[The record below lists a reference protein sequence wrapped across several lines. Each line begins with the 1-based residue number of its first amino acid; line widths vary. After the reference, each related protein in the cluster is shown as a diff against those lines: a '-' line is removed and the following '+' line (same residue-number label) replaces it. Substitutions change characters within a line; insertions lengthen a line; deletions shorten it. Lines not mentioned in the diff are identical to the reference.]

1 MLFHNSCN
9 CIGIFFTDV
18 NIVSSLLDVNLPPLA
33 GVVGDLVSGEV
44 DLGVA
49 AIIQTSEKAEVVDF
63 AAPYFDL
70 SGISIA
76 LRKKVPIQSFFKFA
90 LVFTPGMTCF
100 PSSVQLVS
108 YINKYKAEI

>member
-1 MLFHNSCN
+1 MGKLRASRQARFC
-9 CIGIFFTDV
+9 
-18 NIVSSLLDVNLPPLA
+18 A
-33 GVVGDLVSGEV
+33 GVIGDLVSGEV

-49 AIIQTSEKAEVVDF
+49 ALIQTSEKAEVVDF

-90 LVFTPGMTCF
+90 LVFTPGER
-100 PSSVQLVS
+100 L
-108 YINKYKAEI
+108 KYRNQSP

>member
-1 MLFHNSCN
+1 MPYPRVEFK
-9 CIGIFFTDV
+9 GQKKT
-18 NIVSSLLDVNLPPLA
+18 PLNYTGKQASYNMPSPRA

-49 AIIQTSEKAEVVDF
+49 AIIQTSEKAEVIDF

-90 LVFTPGMTCF
+90 LVFTPGD
-100 PSSVQLVS
+100 
-108 YINKYKAEI
+108 

>member
-1 MLFHNSCN
+1 MCQTRNLF
-9 CIGIFFTDV
+9 
-18 NIVSSLLDVNLPPLA
+18 A

-49 AIIQTSEKAEVVDF
+49 ALIQTSEKAEVVDF

-90 LVFTPGMTCF
+90 LVFTPGRKEF
-100 PSSVQLVS
+100 IGGVQGQPTVRSLA
-108 YINKYKAEI
+108 ILC

>member
-1 MLFHNSCN
+1 MHLQFIRSPNLGLLHILELDQPNRYLWTVNSQC
-9 CIGIFFTDV
+9 DV
-18 NIVSSLLDVNLPPLA
+18 HKSPFSSSLA

-49 AIIQTSEKAEVVDF
+49 AIIQTSEKAEVIDF

-90 LVFTPGMTCF
+90 LVFTPG
-100 PSSVQLVS
+100 
-108 YINKYKAEI
+108 K